1 MSQVVSNADP
11 AAAEALA
18 AYAGLKRRRLI
29 LLAWLGC
36 GGIAAF
42 LLDLGTGPAAI
53 SIPDALSGLLGFTEL
68 SHAREVILWQVRLPV
83 ALMAVLVGASLSL
96 AGAEMQTVLANPLAE
111 PFTLGISYASAL
123 GASLAIVL
131 GIGVTA
137 FGGPWLVAGNAF
149 LFALASLLL
158 VQALARFTRAGAET
172 LILFGI
178 ALGFAASAVLSL
190 VQFIASAEAL
200 QQIVFWSMGSLAR
213 ADWTVVAILAGVL
226 VLVVPFSL
234 RAAWPLTA
242 LRLGEERAVSL
253 GFDTDRLRLMALV
266 RVSLLAATSVAF
278 VGVVGFVGL
287 VAPHIARIL
296 VGEDHRYF
304 LPASLLV
311 GALTVS
317 AASIASKLVVPGIV
331 IPIGIVTALVGLPGF
346 VWLVVRRHRRP
357 T

>member
-1 MSQVVSNADP
+1 VSTVVSQHERLADD
-11 AAAEALA
+11 ALA
-18 AYAGLKRRRLI
+18 AYAGLKRRRRI
-29 LLAWLGC
+29 LLALLGC
-36 GGIAAF
+36 GVIAAF
-42 LLDLGTGPAAI
+42 LLDLGTGPASI
-53 SIPDALSGLLGFTEL
+53 SIRDAVSSLLGLTEL
-68 SHAREVILWQVRLPV
+68 SRAQDVILWQVRLPV
-83 ALMAVLVGASLSL
+83 ALMAVLVGASLAL

-111 PFTLGISYASAL
+111 PFTLGISYAAAL
-123 GASLAIVL
+123 GAALAIVL
-131 GIGVTA
+131 GIGVSSL
-137 FGGPWLVAGNAF
+137 GGPWLVAGNAF
-149 LFALASLLL
+149 LFALAALFL
-158 VQALARFTRAGAET
+158 VQALARLTNAGAET

-213 ADWTVVAILAGVL
+213 ADWTVISILSGVL

-242 LRLGEERAVSL
+242 LRLGEERAISL
-253 GFDTDRLRLMALV
+253 GFDTDRLRLMALI

-287 VAPHIARIL
+287 VAPHIARML

-317 AASIASKLVVPGIV
+317 AASIASKLIVPGIV

-357 T
+357 A

>member
-1 MSQVVSNADP
+1 VSHVASRIDP

-18 AYAGLKRRRLI
+18 AYAALKRRRLV
-29 LLAWLGC
+29 LLALLGA

-53 SIPDALSGLLGFTEL
+53 SVQDALSDLLGLAEL

-111 PFTLGISYASAL
+111 PFTLGISYAAAL

-158 VQALARFTRAGAET
+158 VQALARFTQAGAET

-213 ADWTVVAILAGVL
+213 ADWSAVAILAGVL
-226 VLVVPFSL
+226 GLVVPFSL

-287 VAPHIARIL
+287 VAPHIARLL

-317 AASIASKLVVPGIV
+317 AASIASKLVVPGV
-331 IPIGIVTALVGLPGF
+331 LIPIGIVTALVGLPGF

-357 T
+357 A